1 MAGQLGIAAQTIKDR
16 VSALDVGHAMGLEIR
31 HGRCRCPIHGGMNY
45 NCALYPGDRGYK
57 CFSCGSAGDVIS
69 LVRNV
74 NTGMSFPEAIA
85 WFDDTFHLGLELGKP
100 IDPEKQRR
108 AEMALQRRKRAR
120 EYQVWLE
127 RMKFDMELTA
137 VAILRQLEKTRDENV
152 PKTADEEWNEKFCTA
167 VRLIPEAE
175 RLCEECNMMCTE
187 GKRDGR
193 QAEGGRQWVK
203 FL

>member
-31 HGRCRCPIHGGMNY
+31 HGRCRCPMHGGKDF
-45 NCALYPGDRGYK
+45 NCVLYQGDRGFYCHVCK
-57 CFSCGSAGDVIS
+57 SGGDVIRFVQQCNGG
-69 LVRNV
+69 L
-74 NTGMSFPEAIA
+74 SFPEAIA

-193 QAEGGRQWVK
+193 
-203 FL
+203 